1 MATDGFSRRS
11 DSTEAGYAD
20 NKKNRVLFLSL
31 FISVVMGLYAFH
43 LFSLQILE
51 GSAYHKRAALVSQR
65 TEPLL
70 ASRGEIYDRDHS
82 FAFATNREAF
92 DLSFIPASAPRE
104 RIPQILAKLA
114 QRLHIPYEFLEKKVP
129 PAAYGQYAPID
140 LLGGVEYAVIKGL
153 AERSS
158 EFPGLQ
164 WEQKPVREYHNLGSL
179 STVVG
184 YVGDITEEELQVLY
198 NSGYTPRSIVGK
210 TGLEKQYDFLL
221 RGRDGVRYMTVDA
234 TGRNL
239 SGGAPKEEPPQSG
252 KSILLTIDSGMQ
264 TLAEKALGP
273 RIGSV
278 VILKPSTGEVLALAS
293 YPTFD
298 PNAFT
303 TADGPKIFQALLTDT
318 RYPFLNRAIQATY
331 PPASTFKIIMSAA
344 VLGDGVIDPRK
355 QIFCGP
361 EYKLG
366 DRVFKEH
373 DPRGFGWTDMPKALA
388 QSANVY
394 FYTVGVEFLGIDR
407 ISRYAKDFG
416 LGTQSGIDIPGELSG
431 QVPDPHWKEKTL
443 HAPWLGGDT
452 ANTSI
457 GQGYLQVTPLQMA
470 DAIAMVANGGKV
482 YRPHLLKEVRDPVTG
497 NVEETDSPEVIFD
510 SPNAEKIFKPL
521 QDALRGVITG
531 GTPEVVLTTRAVQ
544 IAGKTGT
551 GEDGEKGSANHS
563 WFVAYAPYDDPDP
576 EKRLVVVVQVER
588 TNTWEW
594 WAPKAAN
601 IIFQGLFAHQTY
613 EEALKT
619 LGWSV
624 SAP

>member
-1 MATDGFSRRS
+1 
-11 DSTEAGYAD
+11 
-20 NKKNRVLFLSL
+20 
-31 FISVVMGLYAFH
+31 
-43 LFSLQILE
+43 
-51 GSAYHKRAALVSQR
+51 
-65 TEPLL
+65 
-70 ASRGEIYDRDHS
+70 
-82 FAFATNREAF
+82 
-92 DLSFIPASAPRE
+92 
-104 RIPQILAKLA
+104 
-114 QRLHIPYEFLEKKVP
+114 
-129 PAAYGQYAPID
+129 
-140 LLGGVEYAVIKGL
+140 
-153 AERSS
+153 
-158 EFPGLQ
+158 
-164 WEQKPVREYHNLGSL
+164 
-179 STVVG
+179 
-184 YVGDITEEELQVLY
+184 
-198 NSGYTPRSIVGK
+198 
-210 TGLEKQYDFLL
+210 
-221 RGRDGVRYMTVDA
+221 
-234 TGRNL
+234 
-239 SGGAPKEEPPQSG
+239 
-252 KSILLTIDSGMQ
+252 MQ

-278 VILKPSTGEVLALAS
+278 VILKPSTGEILALAS

-303 TADGPKIFQALLTDT
+303 TADGPKVFQALLTDT

-373 DPRGFGWTDMPKALA
+373 DPRGFGWTDMPRALA

-407 ISRYAKDFG
+407 ISRYAKEFG
-416 LGTQSGIDIPGELSG
+416 LGAPSGIDIPGELSG

-482 YRPHLLKEVRDPVTG
+482 YRPHVLKEVRDPVTG
-497 NVEETDSPEVIFD
+497 NVEETDSPEVILD
-510 SPNAEKIFKPL
+510 SPNADKIFKPL

-563 WFVAYAPYDDPDP
+563 WFVSYAPYDDPDP
-576 EKRLVVVVQVER
+576 AKRLVVVVQVER

-619 LGWSV
+619 LGWSI